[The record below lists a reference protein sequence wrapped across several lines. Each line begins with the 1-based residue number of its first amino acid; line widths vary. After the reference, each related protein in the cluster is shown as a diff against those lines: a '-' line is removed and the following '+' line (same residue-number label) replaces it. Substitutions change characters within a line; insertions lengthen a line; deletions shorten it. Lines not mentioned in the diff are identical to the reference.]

1 MDPVLRK
8 RLDAIVALLT
18 VVAILLAGLVVAVGG
33 DRLLSIFVLLGV
45 VVGFLVWSQLATED
59 SP

>member
-8 RLDAIVALLT
+8 RLDVIVALLT

-45 VVGFLVWSQLATED
+45 VVGFWVWSQLATEER
-59 SP
+59 S

>member
-1 MDPVLRK
+1 MDSVLRK

-45 VVGFLVWSQLATED
+45 VVGFSVWSQLATEER
-59 SP
+59 S